1 MADIKKDFYDFLRS
15 LGIDDDDAKKASEKH
30 ASAIADTAA
39 KASKST
45 STTSSGGNSVASAL
59 GAAFIDQQAQT
70 LARINTETGKK
81 ILNTVKGMATFNPLE
96 LISTV
101 FDAGLAT
108 TEVLLGDIAKL
119 NAELLEKT
127 RGAGGYVG
135 RIATEMMDT
144 TRFAM
149 IEAQRFGVTTNET
162 ISAVESLMVNS
173 ERMATYND
181 KTISNSMVASL
192 AFTKNSKTI
201 LENAENFRN
210 VGIGL
215 DGAAK
220 SIEQIGSRS
229 IKLGLSAK
237 ATSETLISQLGKLN
251 AFGFQ
256 NGIAGL
262 GKMVQEAQALKINM
276 ESIFTVADKLYDPE
290 SAINLAANLQVVGG
304 AVGDLADPIK
314 LMYDATNN
322 VESLQTSIIGAAR
335 SLATYNAE
343 QGRFEVSGANL
354 RRAKAMADSLGI
366 SMGELTNMAVKGAAK
381 FEAMSELNMFPSLT
395 DDQREFVSNIATIK
409 DGKVGFDIP
418 KNMVQQMGLT
428 NVKDGF
434 VSLSDLTDKQLA
446 ELQDLQKK
454 AADEKPIDIARNQFN
469 ETTKILNVATA
480 IYLRLME
487 HVRSGPAGDAAA
499 NLMKK
504 AVDFT
509 ENINPTQNNTAQTVR
524 QVYGEA
530 TGAAGEALDK
540 IIDKVKGGMPKEV
553 QETINYLETKLSD
566 ITKDLNIQEKATE
579 VLEKAKELIER
590 GIEKGKDAYENLKG
604 FTGAVDIKVDINS
617 NSTQLA
623 GIVVDELSKN
633 PQMRAEFVSN
643 IVKSTKTFA

>member
-1 MADIKKDFYDFLRS
+1 
-15 LGIDDDDAKKASEKH
+15 
-30 ASAIADTAA
+30 
-39 KASKST
+39 
-45 STTSSGGNSVASAL
+45 
-59 GAAFIDQQAQT
+59 
-70 LARINTETGKK
+70 
-81 ILNTVKGMATFNPLE
+81 
-96 LISTV
+96 
-101 FDAGLAT
+101 
-108 TEVLLGDIAKL
+108 
-119 NAELLEKT
+119 
-127 RGAGGYVG
+127 
-135 RIATEMMDT
+135 
-144 TRFAM
+144 
-149 IEAQRFGVTTNET
+149 
-162 ISAVESLMVNS
+162 
-173 ERMATYND
+173 
-181 KTISNSMVASL
+181 
-192 AFTKNSKTI
+192 
-201 LENAENFRN
+201 
-210 VGIGL
+210 
-215 DGAAK
+215 
-220 SIEQIGSRS
+220 
-229 IKLGLSAK
+229 
-237 ATSETLISQLGKLN
+237 
-251 AFGFQ
+251 
-256 NGIAGL
+256 
-262 GKMVQEAQALKINM
+262 
-276 ESIFTVADKLYDPE
+276 
-290 SAINLAANLQVVGG
+290 
-304 AVGDLADPIK
+304 
-314 LMYDATNN
+314 
-322 VESLQTSIIGAAR
+322 
-335 SLATYNAE
+335 
-343 QGRFEVSGANL
+343 
-354 RRAKAMADSLGI
+354 
-366 SMGELTNMAVKGAAK
+366 MAVKGAAK

-487 HVRSGPAGDAAA
+487 DVRSGPAGDAAA